1 VIHSVIGPL
10 PRHLYVWV
18 DTTYTHAV
26 TQTPRYQPAV
36 WFGLVSMPG
45 RMFGC
50 TIMLESGAVYRA
62 LPPMAIAFIPI
73 SDQDG
78 DDDDTYEQAAQ
89 TWDCYG
95 TDFSVLEYPYL
106 SGLRCLAKTD
116 TIVCPGRHLFAVA
129 PIHDGC
135 SEDPS
140 QAKEFHFLALDT
152 GRLSIQPT
160 NRVAYRDN
168 SFCNADAALPVG
180 LKPQTD
186 IYRCE

>member
-1 VIHSVIGPL
+1 
-10 PRHLYVWV
+10 
-18 DTTYTHAV
+18 
-26 TQTPRYQPAV
+26 
-36 WFGLVSMPG
+36 
-45 RMFGC
+45 MFGC

-62 LPPMAIAFIPI
+62 LPPMAIAFLAHPPDEDWQE
-73 SDQDG
+73 SP
-78 DDDDTYEQAAQ
+78 EMAQ

-129 PIHDGC
+129 PSHDGF

-140 QAKEFHFLALDT
+140 QAKEFHFIALDT
-152 GRLSIQPT
+152 GRLTIQPT
-160 NRVAYRDN
+160 SRVVYREN
-168 SFCNADAALPVG
+168 SFCTADAALPGG
-180 LKPQTD
+180 LKSQTD